1 MGSVRWW
8 KAWAVSGS
16 RPRLNRSSRRNAKR
30 ADVNNKNY
38 AIFDI
43 SFKMAVSEDRSM
55 NISLTAHFEKFVKE
69 VLSSGRFKSASE
81 VVREGLRLLEER
93 EARLAAL
100 RREIAAGPDSGE
112 PVAYDA
118 EAIKR
123 RGREALRQRQ
133 GRQRQKA

>member
-1 MGSVRWW
+1 MRDRS
-8 KAWAVSGS
+8 
-16 RPRLNRSSRRNAKR
+16 NRCFRRNAKS
-30 ADVNNKNY
+30 AHKNNKNY

-43 SFKMAVSEDRSM
+43 SAKMAVSEDRSM

-112 PVAYDA
+112 PLAYDA

-133 GRQRQKA
+133 GRHRRKA